1 MGLATFGLAVIV
13 NILNLP
19 PFLGIIFGLG
29 IVAIAIDLKLKSGK
43 LEKKSNW
50 VINLIKYIDM
60 ATINYFVGIL
70 LAVNALTYQGILNQM
85 QILFLVPIREK
96 MTEGIFVDGKRNGI
110 WNFGTENE

>member
-43 LEKKSNW
+43 LEKKSN
-50 VINLIKYIDM
+50 
-60 ATINYFVGIL
+60 
-70 LAVNALTYQGILNQM
+70 
-85 QILFLVPIREK
+85 
-96 MTEGIFVDGKRNGI
+96 
-110 WNFGTENE
+110 